1 MKHSALQES
10 SRCSCPFCS
19 TESLNVVY
27 TPRRNAKPAVSD
39 GFNLSNGLS
48 PEGSSSSISSSST
61 CSRTDGYETTS
72 SYGADIPLK
81 VVSVPSNINVPL
93 SSINDRKDI
102 ETAIQQQRL
111 RFADDQ
117 PPPVPSSSRSQQL
130 SRRYFLG
137 NGGSTGEYELA
148 ALRLRIAMASSND
161 RNMPS
166 MSATN
171 DIATLIGNSMADR
184 RMTDQEA
191 ISYAM
196 GRASTSDLE
205 RIEEMMMMEV
215 IYALYL
221 FDNSVYLT
229 DQEQS

>member
-1 MKHSALQES
+1 
-10 SRCSCPFCS
+10 
-19 TESLNVVY
+19 
-27 TPRRNAKPAVSD
+27 
-39 GFNLSNGLS
+39 
-48 PEGSSSSISSSST
+48 
-61 CSRTDGYETTS
+61 
-72 SYGADIPLK
+72 
-81 VVSVPSNINVPL
+81 
-93 SSINDRKDI
+93 
-102 ETAIQQQRL
+102 
-111 RFADDQ
+111 
-117 PPPVPSSSRSQQL
+117 
-130 SRRYFLG
+130 
-137 NGGSTGEYELA
+137 
-148 ALRLRIAMASSND
+148 
-161 RNMPS
+161 MPS